1 MASFRHGLPELSV
14 NVIGAVYMPIGVDC
28 AGSGVQSEDSVVV
41 FRPRFCSSH
50 NPNGGKLVDHSRL
63 APPIPRTSQRPREII
78 FSMTRRDFLAATAL
92 AAFAPTRQDSEL
104 AVEGYIFQQYAQ
116 KLNKPLEAVLPEV
129 LAMPRAAGFTNI
141 ELNSGFFPSGA
152 RERTLSIIQS
162 QHLRMPSLYV
172 GGALHEKTSADK
184 TISDALEFGDL
195 CQPFGCKA
203 IVTNPDPKHGNVE
216 KTDSELDA
224 QADSL
229 NRMGR
234 TLSEHGFQLR
244 VHHHTPQLINNA
256 REWRH
261 ILAHTD
267 PEYVYICVDVDW
279 AYEAGFAPIPFLRE
293 VENRLREIHVRSAR
307 QKIWLEDLEDS
318 DIDYR
323 AVATYLKQAN
333 LNPLIVV
340 ELAYRPN
347 TLVTRSLVEDLRLSR
362 QYAERVFGVQAN
374 A

>member
-1 MASFRHGLPELSV
+1 
-14 NVIGAVYMPIGVDC
+14 
-28 AGSGVQSEDSVVV
+28 
-41 FRPRFCSSH
+41 
-50 NPNGGKLVDHSRL
+50 
-63 APPIPRTSQRPREII
+63 
-78 FSMTRRDFLAATAL
+78 MTRREFLAASAL
-92 AAFAPTRQDSEL
+92 ATFAPAQQKSEL

-116 KLNKPLEAVLPEV
+116 KLNKPLAAVLPEV

-141 ELNSGFFPSGA
+141 ELNSGFFPPGD
-152 RERTLSIIQS
+152 RERTLSIIRS

-184 TISDALEFGDL
+184 TIDDSLEFGKL
-195 CQPFGCKA
+195 CQPFGCEA
-203 IVTNPDPKHGNVE
+203 IVTNPDPKQGDVE
-216 KTDSELDA
+216 KTDSELNV

-234 TLSEHGFQLR
+234 ALAKDGFQLR
-244 VHHHTPQLINNA
+244 VHHHTPQLIDHA

-279 AYEAGFAPIPFLRE
+279 AYEAGFEPIPFLRE
-293 VENRLREIHVRSAR
+293 VKNRLREIHVRSAR
-307 QKIWLEDLEDS
+307 NKIWLEDLKDS

-323 AVATYLKQAN
+323 AVATYLNKAN
-333 LNPLIVV
+333 LKPLIVV
-340 ELAYRPN
+340 ELAYRPK
-347 TLVTRSLVEDLRLSR
+347 TVVTRSLVEDLRLSR
-362 QYAERVFGVQAN
+362 QYAEQIFGVRAN